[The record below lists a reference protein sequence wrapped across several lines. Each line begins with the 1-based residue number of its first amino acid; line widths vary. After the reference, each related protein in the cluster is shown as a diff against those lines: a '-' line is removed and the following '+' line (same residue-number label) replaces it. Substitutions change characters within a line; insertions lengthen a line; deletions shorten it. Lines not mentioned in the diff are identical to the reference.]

1 MQKPDETF
9 KVSFFNKLGTIIL
22 SSFLLLTFIPLL
34 FSVIISY
41 RCAYKALLNNSENFL
56 TAVVEQKKYAIN
68 NYFNRIFLDIKM
80 QSEAQSNT
88 DFMLSLSREL
98 KKSEKQVPDFIKSFK
113 GARIVEQQAF
123 HINNFRIAYGYHD
136 ILFID
141 TQGYI
146 IYSVAKEK
154 DLGTNLFTGISANT
168 KFAAACKKT
177 LETGHTTFSDYEVYS
192 PSKNQIFSFTASILL
207 DEKGDKA
214 GLIVFQ
220 LPLKQLD
227 KIINN
232 KVTPGNKAEAYIIGR
247 DLLLRSYSAM
257 DTIMAPLKT
266 EVKTEQAL
274 LWNKHINEKT
284 AFADMKHE
292 LSIYKGMH
300 DDFVLGLHED
310 INILGVQFG
319 LIAEITKKEA
329 VASITSFR
337 NLIAILF
344 VIIMLIVSILALVIT
359 RHIIRPITIL
369 SMGARKI
376 AKGNYTNTIKV
387 ASKNE
392 IGRLTTLFNTMTIN
406 LQKIKKEN
414 ELQNWL
420 KTGQN
425 QINEQI
431 RQQDDITQC
440 SISIITY
447 LAKYLNAHIGAI
459 YITDINNEL
468 KLTGSYAY
476 KKRKNIS
483 NIFHFGEGL
492 VGQAALEKETI
503 ILAKVPDD
511 YITISSGLGEAVPTN
526 IIVVPFIHNKKVK
539 GIIEL
544 GSLEKFSEEKISFLE
559 LVAEPIAVTI
569 NTIELRHQEQLH
581 LKHAQ
586 SQQLELEA
594 QQKELKSANKMLEEQ
609 TSLLKKSEINL
620 KEQREELRQNNEE
633 LGKQA
638 AELEEQTAQLEAQKS
653 DIENKNRALE
663 STKNRLEEKAE
674 ELETSSRYKSEFLAN
689 MSHELRTPLN
699 SILLLSRLL
708 SENKDKNLT
717 KKQMEFAGT
726 VHSSGT
732 QLLEL
737 INEILDLAKIESG
750 KVDFHLEDTN
760 TSEIIASIKSTF
772 KHLAMAKGIN
782 FSINSAEDIPERI
795 YTDQQRLEQILKN
808 LLSNALKFTEKGSI
822 RLDIGIPDKDTDLF
836 HLKPDPAS
844 TIEFKITDT
853 GIGITKKNQK
863 TIFEAFQQ
871 ADGTT
876 NRKFGG
882 TGLGLSISRE
892 LVKMFG
898 GEIYV
903 ESQPGKGSIF
913 SFYISTGQENSYS
926 PRLQAK
932 PGAVKIDKKLEKF
945 SPQWEKPDEREL
957 KKEFIPD
964 DRRTITPESRSI
976 LIIEDDLKFA
986 SILCNMG
993 KEKGFKVIAAET
1005 GETGL
1010 HCADF
1015 YQPKGIILDI
1025 GLPGMDGWAVMA
1037 RLKENLKTKHIP
1049 VHFLSASDK
1058 NIDAMKMGAVGFLT
1072 KPVSMDNLD
1081 GVFSKIDHII
1091 SKSVK
1096 SLLVVENDENQQ
1108 KVIAEVIGNSDV
1120 IITKALTGQEALQ
1133 LIASS
1138 DFDCMILDH
1147 GLPDM
1152 TGAELLSKIRK
1163 NNAQFQLPV
1172 IVYTGKEL
1180 TDKEKSLF
1188 NEYSESIILKSA
1200 GTFDKLFAETSL
1212 FLHRIADT
1220 LPQEKLE
1227 LLKTLHNSES
1237 IFKNKKIL
1245 IVDDD
1250 MRNVFALTSI
1260 LEERGMKTLIGK
1272 NGKEGIKVL
1281 KDNPDTD
1288 LILMD
1293 IMMPEMDGYEAIK
1306 RIRVEGKFKKIPVI
1320 ALTAK
1325 AMKGD
1330 RNKCIKAGASD
1341 YLSKPVNTDKL
1352 LSMMRVWL
1360 Y

>member
-1 MQKPDETF
+1 MF
-9 KVSFFNKLGTIIL
+9 
-22 SSFLLLTFIPLL
+22 
-34 FSVIISY
+34 
-41 RCAYKALLNNSENFL
+41 
-56 TAVVEQKKYAIN
+56 
-68 NYFNRIFLDIKM
+68 
-80 QSEAQSNT
+80 
-88 DFMLSLSREL
+88 
-98 KKSEKQVPDFIKSFK
+98 QV
-113 GARIVEQQAF
+113 
-123 HINNFRIAYGYHD
+123 
-136 ILFID
+136 
-141 TQGYI
+141 
-146 IYSVAKEK
+146 
-154 DLGTNLFTGISANT
+154 
-168 KFAAACKKT
+168 
-177 LETGHTTFSDYEVYS
+177 
-192 PSKNQIFSFTASILL
+192 
-207 DEKGDKA
+207 
-214 GLIVFQ
+214 
-220 LPLKQLD
+220 PLKQLD
-227 KIINN
+227 KIINDKFTSVN
-232 KVTPGNKAEAYIIGR
+232 KTEAYLIGA
-247 DLLLRSYSAM
+247 DLVLRSNSKI
-257 DTIMAPLKT
+257 DTIMIPLKT

-274 LWNKHINEKT
+274 LWKKQINEKT
-284 AFADMKHE
+284 AADMKHE
-292 LSIYKGMH
+292 ISIYKGMH
-300 DDFVLGLHED
+300 DDFVLGIHDD
-310 INILGVQFG
+310 INISGVRFG
-319 LIAEITKKEA
+319 LIAEITEKEA
-329 VASITSFR
+329 FAPITKFR
-337 NLIAILF
+337 NLMVILF
-344 VIIMLIVSILALVIT
+344 AITIIIVSILALTIT
-359 RHIIRPITIL
+359 RRIIRPITIL
-369 SMGARKI
+369 STGALRI
-376 AKGNYTNTIKV
+376 AKEDYTHTIKV

-392 IGRLTTLFNTMTIN
+392 IGRLSTFFNTMTMN
-406 LQKIKKEN
+406 LQKIKKDN
-414 ELQNWL
+414 EFQNWL

-431 RQQDDITQC
+431 RQQEDIAQC

-447 LAKYLNAHIGAI
+447 LAKYLNAQIGAI
-459 YITDINNEL
+459 YITDINNDL

-483 NIFHFGEGL
+483 NIFHSGEGL
-492 VGQAALEKETI
+492 VGQAAIEKETI
-503 ILAKVPDD
+503 ILANVPDD
-511 YITISSGLGEAVPTN
+511 YITISSGLGETVPAN
-526 IIVVPFIHNKKVK
+526 IIVVPFIYNKKVK
-539 GIIEL
+539 GVIEL
-544 GSLEKFSEEKISFLE
+544 GSLEKFSEKEISFLE
-559 LVAEPIAVTI
+559 LVAEPIAVSI
-569 NTIELRHQEQLH
+569 NAIELRCQEQFH

-586 SQQLELEA
+586 TQQLELEA

-609 TSLLKKSEINL
+609 THLLKKSEINL
-620 KEQREELRQNNEE
+620 KEQKEELRQNNEE

-638 AELEEQTAQLEAQKS
+638 AELEAQAAQLETQKS
-653 DIENKNRALE
+653 DIEDKNRVLE

-674 ELETSSRYKSEFLAN
+674 ELETSSRYKSDFLAN

-708 SENKDKNLT
+708 SDNKDKNLT
-717 KKQMEFAGT
+717 KKQMEFAST

-760 TSEIIASIKSTF
+760 ISEIIASIKNTF
-772 KHLAMAKGIN
+772 QPLARDKGID
-782 FSINSAEDIPERI
+782 FSINLAEGVPESI
-795 YTDQQRLEQILKN
+795 YIDQQRLEQILKN
-808 LLSNALKFTEKGSI
+808 LLSNALKFTKKGSI
-822 RLDIGIPDKDTDLF
+822 RLDIGIPDRDTELF
-836 HLKPDPAS
+836 QLKPDPDS
-844 TIEFKITDT
+844 TIEFKVTDT
-853 GIGITKKNQK
+853 GIGIAKEEQK

-876 NRKFGG
+876 SRKFGG

-892 LVKMFG
+892 LVKMLG
-898 GEIYV
+898 GEFYV
-903 ESQPGKGSIF
+903 KSQPERGSIF
-913 SFYISTGQENSYS
+913 SFYISTSREKSYS
-926 PRLQAK
+926 SRLQAK
-932 PGAVKIDKKLEKF
+932 FDAGTVDKKPEKT
-945 SPQWEKPDEREL
+945 SPQWEKPDEKEL
-957 KKEFIPD
+957 EKEFIPD
-964 DRRTITPESRSI
+964 DRKTITPESKSI

-993 KEKGFKVIAAET
+993 KEKGFKVVAAET

-1010 HCADF
+1010 HFADF

-1037 RLKENLKTKHIP
+1037 RLKDNLKTKHIP

-1072 KPVSMDNLD
+1072 KPVSMENLD

-1091 SKSVK
+1091 SKPVK
-1096 SLLVVENDENQQ
+1096 NLLVVENDENQQ
-1108 KVIAEVIGNSDV
+1108 KAIAEVIGNSDV

-1133 LIASS
+1133 LMASN

-1163 NNAQFQLPV
+1163 NNARFQLPV
-1172 IVYTGKEL
+1172 IIYTGKEL
-1180 TDKEKSLF
+1180 TGKEKSLF
-1188 NEYSESIILKSA
+1188 NEYSESIILKGA

-1212 FLHRIADT
+1212 FLHRVAAN
-1220 LPQEKLE
+1220 LPKDKLDV
-1227 LLKTLHNSES
+1227 LKILHNSES

-1260 LEERGMKTLIGK
+1260 LEERGMKILIGK
-1272 NGKEGIKVL
+1272 NGKEGIDVL
-1281 KDNPDTD
+1281 KNNPDTD
-1288 LILMD
+1288 LVLMD

-1306 RIRVEGKFKKIPVI
+1306 IIRAEQKIKKIPII